1 MHLKRYQKPCSADL
15 GRAFKIGGLLLGS
28 LALFACDGAPQPG
41 SSSSDVVVSSS
52 VVPTSSSAA
61 TTSSATA
68 VSSEALSSSSV
79 AIVSS
84 SSQGNPTA
92 NSLLSDGSFTQGLAQ
107 FATPNLVNATLSWDA
122 GYLDFAISAASTQ
135 TWEVELVHPVSVQT
149 NANYTLCFDAKTDG
163 NARDILF
170 HIDGGEDS
178 NWAIISGANSEL
190 RALSGS
196 WNSYQ
201 QTMMVSSDDAT
212 ARVQFLLGTSNVN
225 VQLDNIGLYLGTECG
240 QSGTMPPS
248 SQASSSSAPAASSS
262 SSATTEGNATLGQTL
277 FESDPSL
284 VCSAC
289 HGASDFS
296 VNAGNRNQVIQR
308 IFLDMPPSNNP
319 QADCDLQCATDIVA
333 FLEAQ
338 GGQQSSSTNSS
349 TGSEDLAHIEGKT
362 IFEEQCQ
369 RCHDGERTAGVFQD
383 GLYDE
388 AMESLAAKGI
398 YTANALSDYIAA
410 SMPLGGATSCG
421 EVCADKVTEYIVSWH
436 VLPINPQFADATLPR
451 SQPERKALSCSQ
463 PESYGERLVRL
474 LTREEYANT
483 VRDLFGYTDNSL
495 GSYLPQ
501 DDAKGKFINNKDIT
515 LRTDIEYDGV
525 VQLAETIAQW
535 SKDSNFNW
543 LSCGNLDE
551 TCAQRLVNEYGT
563 YIFRRPLTNAE
574 KNGTNDVPGYLAIAR
589 GEYTD
594 GDVAQGM
601 QVALAAMLSSPQFL
615 YRHEIGQDANGAFAL
630 SSYEM
635 ATFLSYTFTRSTPQP
650 GSSLWLAAENN
661 RLNSADSIRQEA
673 SKLLETDAAK
683 AILGEFVHD
692 WLSTRDVLATQK
704 DPAQF
709 GNFDDIAADMV
720 TELSLLF
727 QNIMLDDNAS
737 FADLYAPGK
746 TYVNSRLAQHYGI
759 NAPGGN
765 SFQAVAPANRGG
777 LLLSG
782 AFLANRGDFAE
793 ASPVRRATYIRRD
806 MLCQYMPPPP
816 AGVSTSR
823 EEKKGSLEAFLND
836 ERTTNRDT
844 FHRLTEGTPCVE
856 CHAELINPLGF
867 GLEDYDT
874 AGRFRTVDNA
884 GNPINASGAFFSP
897 FMELHFFGD
906 SNRSTEHYPFNG
918 GQELATM
925 LATGE
930 ASGLAKS
937 CLAMQFYN
945 YATGIMVD
953 SITEADGPLTENLE
967 QQERDGYGCDVN
979 DMVGEMNQSSPRSML
994 EAIGTLDSIR
1004 FRKAWSR

>member
-1 MHLKRYQKPCSADL
+1 MHLKRYQKPHAVDL
-15 GRAFKIGGLLLGS
+15 GRALKAGGLLLGS
-28 LALFACDGAPQPG
+28 LALFACDGGVKPG
-41 SSSSDVVVSSS
+41 SSSSETVISSS
-52 VVPTSSSAA
+52 IAPSSSSAA
-61 TTSSATA
+61 TI
-68 VSSEALSSSSV
+68 SSV
-79 AIVSS
+79 NTVSS
-84 SSQGNPTA
+84 SSSIAVVSSSSAQANPTA
-92 NSLLSDGSFTQGLAQ
+92 NSLLSDGSFSQGLAQ

-122 GYLDFAISAASTQ
+122 GYLDFNLSAASTE

-149 NANYTLCFDAKTDG
+149 NLNYTLCFDAKTDG
-163 NARDILF
+163 DARDILF

-178 NWAIISGANSEL
+178 NWATISGANSEL
-190 RALSGS
+190 RALSGT

-201 QTMMVSSDDAT
+201 QTMMVSGSDAT
-212 ARVQFLLGTSNVN
+212 ARVQFLLGTSSVN
-225 VQLDNIGLYLGTECG
+225 VQLDNIGLYQGTECG
-240 QSGTMPPS
+240 QSTTTPPS
-248 SQASSSSAPAASSS
+248 SQATSSSSA
-262 SSATTEGNATLGQTL
+262 ATDGNAVLGKTL
-277 FESDPSL
+277 FENDNSL
-284 VCSAC
+284 GCDAC
-289 HGASDFS
+289 HNASDFS
-296 VNAGNRNQVIQR
+296 VTAGNRNQMIQR
-308 IFLDMPPSNNP
+308 IFQDMPPTNTP

-333 FLEAQ
+333 FLEGQ
-338 GGQQSSSTNSS
+338 SGGQQSSAANSS
-349 TGSEDLAHIEGKT
+349 SGSGELAHIEGKA
-362 IFEEQCQ
+362 IFDAQCQ
-369 RCHDGERTAGVFQD
+369 RCHDGERTNGVFQD
-383 GLYDE
+383 GLYDQ
-388 AMESLAAKGI
+388 AMASLVAKEI
-398 YTANALSDYIAA
+398 YTAGALSDYIEA
-410 SMPLGGATSCG
+410 SMPLGGATACG
-421 EVCADKVTEYIVSWH
+421 EDCADKVTEYIISWH
-436 VLPINPQFADATLPR
+436 VLPINPQFADPALPR
-451 SQPERKALSCSQ
+451 NQPERKALSCSQ

-483 VRDLFGYTDNSL
+483 VRDLFGYSDASL

-501 DDAKGKFINNKDIT
+501 DDAKGKFTNNKDIT

-535 SKDSNFNW
+535 SRDSNFNW
-543 LSCGNLDE
+543 LNCGNLDDA
-551 TCAQRLVNEYGT
+551 CAQRLVNEYGA

-574 KNGTNDVPGYLAIAR
+574 KNGSNDVPGYLGIAT
-589 GEYTD
+589 GDFTD
-594 GDVAQGM
+594 GDVAEGM
-601 QVALAAMLSSPQFL
+601 QIALAAMLSSPQFL

-630 SSYEM
+630 SSFEM

-650 GSSLWLAAENN
+650 GSSLWLAAESNG
-661 RLNSADSIRQEA
+661 LNSADSIRQEA

-683 AILGEFVHD
+683 SILGEFVHD
-692 WLSTRDVLATQK
+692 WLSTRDVLATKK
-704 DPAQF
+704 DEAQF
-709 GNFDDIAADMV
+709 GQFDDIAADMV

-727 QNIMLDDNAS
+727 QNVMLDSNAS
-737 FADLYAPGK
+737 FTDLYAPGK
-746 TYVNSRLAQHYGI
+746 TYLNSRLAQHYGLA
-759 NAPGGN
+759 APGGN
-765 SFQAVAPANRGG
+765 GFQAAAPANRGG

-816 AGVSTSR
+816 ADVSTSR
-823 EEKKGSLEAFLND
+823 EEKKGSLQAFLND
-836 ERTTNRDT
+836 EGTTNRQT

-906 SNRSTEHYPFNG
+906 SSRSTEHYPFNG
-918 GQELATM
+918 GQELAMM
-925 LATGE
+925 LANGE
-930 ASGLAKS
+930 AAGLAQS

-945 YATGIMVD
+945 YATGIVVD

-979 DMVGEMNQSSPRSML
+979 DMVGEMNQSSPRAML